1 MQKKTTPKKTTPKK
15 KKNARLPY
23 VIIRAHN
30 AGVHAGEL
38 AARNGT
44 SVTLHNARR
53 IWYWSGAASLSELA
67 VYGAKN
73 PSACKFGVCIAVQEI
88 IGDVCEIIH
97 CQPAGEKMIREQV
110 EWRV

>member
-1 MQKKTTPKKTTPKK
+1 MAAKK
-15 KKNARLPY
+15 KFPF
-23 VIIRAHN
+23 VIVRGQN

-38 AARNGT
+38 VAQKGT
-44 SVTLHNARR
+44 SVTLRNARR
-53 IWYWSGAASLSELA
+53 IWFWSGAASLSELA

-73 PSACKFGVCIAVQEI
+73 AAQCKFGARVSVQEI

-110 EWRV
+110 EWRA